1 MKAKKIL
8 TGALSLAMI
17 VSLAACGGGSSAT
30 PTPGTEAP
38 ETTTPVTA
46 APEGDGSLQRVLDA
60 GKLSIGA
67 EGNWIPYV
75 YNEDGTGELTGF
87 EVEIAKEIA
96 SRLGV
101 EAEFQ
106 ISDSW
111 DPVLAGLDA
120 ARYDIVICG
129 VNPNPERQEKY
140 AVTASYAENPYCLVV
155 NGDNDEIT
163 SFEDL
168 DGKLCI
174 NSPSSAAGK
183 IAQSFGA
190 PFSRKTRRRAAMEN
204 IQLLVDSFWPMF
216 KAGLLI
222 SVPLML
228 VSFVVGLVLAFVL
241 ALMRM
246 SKIAPFKAIAWF
258 VVWVIRGTPLLVQI
272 YVIYFGLPSVGLV
285 LDPIPSAI
293 LALVISQGAY
303 NSEVIRAAL
312 GSIPKGQFEA
322 CRALGLNKL
331 QTMAQVVIPQAAL
344 VAVPSLGNSFISL
357 LKDTSLVSSIT
368 VAEILMTA
376 KSIIA
381 VKFQPLLLYCEAAL
395 VYLIFSTV
403 LTQLQG
409 MLEKKLGKHLVDTR
423 V

>member
-140 AVTASYAENPYCLVV
+140 AVTAS
-155 NGDNDEIT
+155 
-163 SFEDL
+163 
-168 DGKLCI
+168 
-174 NSPSSAAGK
+174 
-183 IAQSFGA
+183 
-190 PFSRKTRRRAAMEN
+190 
-204 IQLLVDSFWPMF
+204 
-216 KAGLLI
+216 
-222 SVPLML
+222 
-228 VSFVVGLVLAFVL
+228 
-241 ALMRM
+241 
-246 SKIAPFKAIAWF
+246 
-258 VVWVIRGTPLLVQI
+258 
-272 YVIYFGLPSVGLV
+272 
-285 LDPIPSAI
+285 
-293 LALVISQGAY
+293 
-303 NSEVIRAAL
+303 
-312 GSIPKGQFEA
+312 
-322 CRALGLNKL
+322 
-331 QTMAQVVIPQAAL
+331 
-344 VAVPSLGNSFISL
+344 
-357 LKDTSLVSSIT
+357 
-368 VAEILMTA
+368 
-376 KSIIA
+376 
-381 VKFQPLLLYCEAAL
+381 
-395 VYLIFSTV
+395 
-403 LTQLQG
+403 
-409 MLEKKLGKHLVDTR
+409 
-423 V
+423 